1 VKNRL
6 LLLAILVLVTSFT
19 IPAYAETITVSLISE
34 KEIPYDHYSVL
45 IRADVIVDEFDASVG
60 QYFMKIVKLYPSP
73 IPTLTEQKIYL
84 KYLSNDVWKGQI
96 GYMLNDKRV
105 GQYEIQVYS
114 ELGSATGSATYS
126 IVESKPTPEPV
137 AELLVDLEEK
147 LEVEEKPVVE
157 EESEIKKPLML
168 VEKEN
173 ILKLSAENKELVS
186 SKNYQAAIE
195 KSNEILEIDPNY
207 LDALTN
213 KGTSYYHLGDLDNA
227 LLYYDKALT
236 IDGNFFNA
244 LLGKGTTLND
254 LERYDEAMQI
264 LDRALEINPG
274 HQTANYNKQFSI
286 QEINA
291 LKEENEFQTNLI
303 FISIIVAIAGGVI
316 FALKKRGNTQEIA
329 AAPALKIKNF

>member
-1 VKNRL
+1 MKNRL
-6 LLLAILVLVTSFT
+6 ALLAILVLVTSFT
-19 IPAYAETITVSLISE
+19 IPAYAETITVSLISD
-34 KEIPYDHYSVL
+34 KEIPYDDSSIL

-114 ELGSATGSATYS
+114 ESGSATGSAIYS
-126 IVESKPTPEPV
+126 IVESKPAPEPG
-137 AELLVDLEEK
+137 AELIADLEEK
-147 LEVEEKPVVE
+147 LEVK

-195 KSNEILEIDPNY
+195 KSNEILEINPHY

-274 HQTANYNKQFSI
+274 HQTANYNKQVSI

-303 FISIIVAIAGGVI
+303 FIGIIVAIAGGVI
-316 FALKKRGNTQEIA
+316 FALKKRGKKQGTVVG
-329 AAPALKIKNF
+329 PALKIKNF